1 MSAWLCIISQP
12 RGYAIWPPSAP
23 LGIFQCIPP
32 EALQMRNF
40 FSLWEKGVV
49 PRSGVSGHPK
59 NMKEIQLP
67 KDDMMPFFRQH
78 LAPPSL
84 YFQVNLNADKMVLIS
99 LFCQH
104 IFFSSSTNPRL

>member
-12 RGYAIWPPSAP
+12 RGYAIWPPGVP
-23 LGIFQCIPP
+23 LSIFQCIPP

-40 FSLWEKGVV
+40 FSLSEKGVV
-49 PRSGVSGHPK
+49 LGSGVSEHPK

-78 LAPPSL
+78 LAPPGL
-84 YFQVNLNADKMVLIS
+84 FFLVNLNTDKMILIS
-99 LFCQH
+99 LFCH
-104 IFFSSSTNPRL
+104 RIFFF